1 MRAIKRTPRGIWPK
15 FSIRSWTFNATTANA
30 HIHGSVRAGGGYIIT
45 PEADELLNR
54 EIDPFS
60 DRERARLTTMLMDL
74 RKLGEDRPTV
84 TAQLVN
90 IAVRAPDMPEQKRAD
105 RLLTVLG
112 DRSETIGQRIPLARS
127 QSGDYTREQIEA
139 MVASESVD
147 DMEINSILK
156 KLASD
161 DLIQLSRFGAG
172 FVAQVTEKGQTRID
186 MIKNVQP
193 ARPRLGFNLT
203 SDTEGS
209 DGQ

>member
-1 MRAIKRTPRGIWPK
+1 MRAIRRTPQGIWPK
-15 FSIRSWTFNATTANA
+15 FRIRSWAFNATTANA

-74 RKLGEDRPTV
+74 RKRGEDRPTV
-84 TAQLVN
+84 TPQLVEA
-90 IAVRAPDMPEQKRAD
+90 AVSLPDMPEQKRAD
-105 RLLTVLG
+105 RLLTFLG
-112 DRSETIGQRIPLARS
+112 DSSETIGQRIPLARS
-127 QSGDYTREQIEA
+127 QSGAYTIEQIEA
-139 MVASESVD
+139 MVTSESID

-172 FVAQVTEKGQTRID
+172 FVAQVTEKGQSRID

-193 ARPRLGFNLT
+193 ARRRMGFRLPT
-203 SDTEGS
+203 SPDGS